1 MTIRNTFLFF
11 SIISLG
17 CTNQAT
23 KVNDKKTT
31 DSLPTVTDNLVIS
44 NLTAIQP
51 VKTDS
56 TLGKVLIRTFEGK
69 SASSSQ
75 YTLIVLN
82 QEYSGDGQ
90 FSISIFDNLNKK
102 LFVAQ
107 GKRYTLRGEND
118 TTLWQFVTND
128 DKYSFEFLVNA
139 ADSITL
145 VKNPYSEDNPILK
158 MISSEEAA
166 N

>member
-1 MTIRNTFLFF
+1 MTIRNTILFL

-17 CTNQAT
+17 CTNQTT

-31 DSLPTVTDNLVIS
+31 DSLSKVTDSSIIG

-56 TLGKVLIRTFEGK
+56 TLGKLLIRTFEGK
-69 SASSSQ
+69 DASSSQ
-75 YTLIVLN
+75 YKLIVLN

-90 FSISIFDNLNKK
+90 FSISIYDNRNKK

-145 VKNPYSEDNPILK
+145 VNNPYSQDNPILK
-158 MISSEEAA
+158 MISSEKIT

>member
-1 MTIRNTFLFF
+1 MTIRNTFLFL

-17 CTNQAT
+17 CTNQTT

-31 DSLPTVTDNLVIS
+31 DSLSKVTDSSIIG
-44 NLTAIQP
+44 NLTAIKP

-56 TLGKVLIRTFEGK
+56 TLGKLLIRTYEGK
-69 SASSSQ
+69 AASSSQ

-90 FSISIFDNLNKK
+90 FSISIYDNRNKK

-145 VKNPYSEDNPILK
+145 VNNPYSQDKPILK
-158 MISSEEAA
+158 MISSEKIT

>member
-11 SIISLG
+11 SMISLG

-23 KVNDKKTT
+23 KVNNKKTT
-31 DSLPTVTDNLVIS
+31 DSLPTVTDSSIIS

-56 TLGKVLIRTFEGK
+56 TLGKLLIRTFEGK
-69 SASSSQ
+69 STSNSN

-90 FSISIFDNLNKK
+90 FSISIYDNRNKK
-102 LFVAQ
+102 FFVAQ

-118 TTLWQFVTND
+118 TTLWQFVTHD

-145 VKNPYSEDNPILK
+145 VKNPYSQDNPILK
-158 MISSEEAA
+158 MISSEKIT

>member
-1 MTIRNTFLFF
+1 MTIRNTFLFL
-11 SIISLG
+11 SLIYLG
-17 CTNQAT
+17 CTNQTT
-23 KVNDKKTT
+23 KVNNKKIS
-31 DSLPTVTDNLVIS
+31 DSLSTVTDSSIIS

-56 TLGKVLIRTFEGK
+56 TLGKLLIRTYEGK
-69 SASSSQ
+69 AASSSQ

-90 FSISIFDNLNKK
+90 FSISIYDNRNKK

-118 TTLWQFVTND
+118 TTLWQFLTND
-128 DKYSFEFLVNA
+128 DKYSFEFLVNT

-145 VKNPYSEDNPILK
+145 VNNPYSQDNPILK
-158 MISSEEAA
+158 MISSEKIT